1 MGESSSR
8 QLTTVH
14 KVRRG
19 RAHRI
24 RAHRQGRLRRGT
36 RPAPGDTQP
45 TPRCARV
52 DVSSAPS
59 AHVSGRL
66 YSSSTKES
74 PRLHCPTSPSSLLPH
89 SNVPHHTGSPQPG
102 PALASAVS
110 SFGSQS
116 LPAPLPPPPSTR
128 TQAEPFDCRPPPSVN
143 GGHPRPAVVLHAQLL
158 PSSLRVTPSRQHRA
172 CITKFT
178 SIPGSKDM
186 QPIISSED
194 QAWAIRVKQTPG
206 VKQDDC
212 AVFRVNHYGGDVNR
226 AYRAAVGHILTSRA
240 NRPLGDRGE
249 SCPICFGFHTLVGQA
264 CISPFI
270 DWNAMIVSSH
280 PLCPMCRGLHHAG
293 YDCVNIK

>member
-1 MGESSSR
+1 
-8 QLTTVH
+8 
-14 KVRRG
+14 
-19 RAHRI
+19 
-24 RAHRQGRLRRGT
+24 
-36 RPAPGDTQP
+36 
-45 TPRCARV
+45 
-52 DVSSAPS
+52 
-59 AHVSGRL
+59 
-66 YSSSTKES
+66 
-74 PRLHCPTSPSSLLPH
+74 
-89 SNVPHHTGSPQPG
+89 
-102 PALASAVS
+102 
-110 SFGSQS
+110 
-116 LPAPLPPPPSTR
+116 
-128 TQAEPFDCRPPPSVN
+128 
-143 GGHPRPAVVLHAQLL
+143 
-158 PSSLRVTPSRQHRA
+158 
-172 CITKFT
+172 
-178 SIPGSKDM
+178 M

-240 NRPLGDRGE
+240 NRPLEDRGE